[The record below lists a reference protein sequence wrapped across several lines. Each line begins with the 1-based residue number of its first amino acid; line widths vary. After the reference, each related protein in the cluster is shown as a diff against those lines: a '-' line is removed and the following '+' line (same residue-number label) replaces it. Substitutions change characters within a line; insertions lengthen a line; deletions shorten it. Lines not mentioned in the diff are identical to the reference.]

1 MGALMRAKN
10 WADTP
15 LGPPDT
21 WPQSLKT
28 AVRILLTSRYAMWMG
43 WGEDLTFFYNDA
55 YQPTLGV
62 KHGWALGSSAR
73 DVWNE
78 IWPDIGPRIERVL
91 RTGEATWDEALLL
104 LLERSGYPEETYHT
118 FSYSPLANDR
128 GEVIGMLCVVTE
140 ETERIIGERRLSS
153 LRDLASEIGGKH
165 TQAEV
170 LAAVERQLGTNL
182 KDLPFTLTYLFDDDG
197 KARLACST
205 GVASGHP
212 IAPAIID
219 PTAAAAEWPAG
230 ELLVRRSVFT
240 VDALD
245 RRFDHIPSGAWDK
258 APREAVVA
266 PIARQGQ
273 DNPAGFLVAGINP
286 FRRLGQGYL
295 GFIDLVCGQ
304 IASGLANASAYE
316 QERRRAEALA
326 EIDRAKTAFFS
337 NVSHEFRTPLTLML
351 GPLEDVLAKPGASPL
366 AEHRSLVQ
374 VAHRNGIRLLKL
386 VNTLLDFSRL
396 EAGRAQANFEPVDL
410 AALTAELASNFRSA
424 TEMAGLRL
432 VIDCAPLSQ
441 PIYVDRDLWEKVIL
455 NLVSNA
461 FKFTFEGQIVV
472 ETRPSSDGKCAEV
485 TVRDTGTGV
494 PANELPHLFERFRRV
509 EGARGRSIE
518 GSGIGLALVQELV
531 RLHGGTISVASELGK
546 GSSFTVALPFG
557 TMHLP
562 SDRIGRGQGLT
573 TNLRAQAYVD
583 EALGWLSDGS
593 VDSAGPPPPPPSEE
607 VGDLASIAGA
617 KGQLVLVA
625 DDNADMRNYVQ
636 RLLRTAGFRV
646 EAATDG
652 EMALVTAR
660 QVKPDLVL
668 SDVMMPKL
676 DGFGLLAALRK
687 DSELR
692 DTPVLLLSARAGEEA
707 KVEGLTSGADDYLTK
722 PFSAREL
729 LARVRAN
736 LEIASLRR
744 ESIRTENELRRQAQV
759 AQDRAEAILAS
770 INDGFLALDQDWR
783 FTYVNSAA
791 ERMLGR
797 TSGELVGNDYW
808 EEYPASASTESEQNY
823 RRAMTERESVA
834 FESYHA
840 PLRRWF
846 DIRAYPARDGGL
858 SIYFQDITE
867 RKNAETALRRLN
879 ETLEVQVVE
888 RTAEL
893 HTKEA
898 RLRTIFE
905 TSFTYQGL
913 MSVDGTLLDANATSL
928 SGIAAR
934 REDVVD
940 KPFWETPWFTGTPG
954 LPDTVRNAIPV
965 VARGELVRQEI
976 HVNLPVGG
984 WRWFDFQMRPVRDE
998 KDTIIGIVPEAV
1010 EVTERR
1016 QGRGGIT
1023 PGTENGRHRSA
1034 DRRRRP

>member
-1 MGALMRAKN
+1 VSADFLAGGGEMGALMRAKN
-10 WADTP
+10 WADTR
-15 LGPPDT
+15 LGPPHT

-43 WGEDLTFFYNDA
+43 WGEELTFFYNDA

-62 KHGWALGSSAR
+62 KHAWALGTSAR
-73 DVWNE
+73 DVWKE

-91 RTGEATWDEALLL
+91 RSGEATWDEGLLL

-170 LAAVERQLGTNL
+170 LAAVERQLGTNP
-182 KDLPFTLTYLFDDDG
+182 KDLPFTLTYLFDGDG
-197 KARLACST
+197 KAQLACST

-212 IAPAIID
+212 IAPATID
-219 PTAAAAEWPAG
+219 PAAATAEWPAR
-230 ELLVRRSVFT
+230 EVLARRSVLT
-240 VDALD
+240 VDVRD
-245 RRFDHIPSGAWDK
+245 RSFAQIPGGAWDK
-258 APREAVVA
+258 PPHEVVVA
-266 PIARQGQ
+266 PIAKQGQ
-273 DNPAGFLVAGINP
+273 DAPAGFLVAGINP
-286 FRRLGQGYL
+286 YRRLSEAYL
-295 GFIDLVCGQ
+295 GFMNLVCGQ

-316 QERRRAEALA
+316 EERRRAEALA
-326 EIDRAKTAFFS
+326 EIDRAKTTFFS

-351 GPLEDVLAKPGASPL
+351 GPLEDVLARSGASPL
-366 AEHRSLVQ
+366 ADHRALVQ

-410 AALTAELASNFRSA
+410 PTLTAELASNFRSA

-432 VIDCAPLSQ
+432 VIDCAPLPQ
-441 PIYVDRDLWEKVIL
+441 PVYVDRDLWEKVIL

-461 FKFTFEGQIVV
+461 FKFTFEGQIAV
-472 ETRPSSDGKCAEV
+472 ETRLSPDGKCAEV
-485 TVRDTGTGV
+485 IVRDTGTGIPV
-494 PANELPHLFERFRRV
+494 DELPHLFERFRRV

-531 RLHGGTISVASELGK
+531 RLHGGAIRVASEFGK
-546 GSSFTVALPFG
+546 GSAFTVALPFG
-557 TMHLP
+557 TAHLP
-562 SDRIGRGQGLT
+562 SGRIGRGQGLT
-573 TNLRAQAYVD
+573 SNLRAQAYVD
-583 EALGWLSDGS
+583 EALGWLSDGAA
-593 VDSAGPPPPPPSEE
+593 DTAELQPPPPSEE

-617 KGQLVLVA
+617 KGQLVLLA
-625 DDNADMRNYVQ
+625 DDNADMRGYVQ

-646 EAATDG
+646 EAVADG
-652 EMALVTAR
+652 ETALAAAR
-660 QVKPDLVL
+660 QLKPDLVL

-676 DGFGLLAALRK
+676 DGFGLLTALRK
-687 DSELR
+687 DTELR

-707 KVEGLTSGADDYLTK
+707 KVEGLSAGADDYLTK

-744 ESIRTENELRRQAQV
+744 ESVRTENELRRQAQI
-759 AQDRAEAILAS
+759 AQERAEAILAS
-770 INDGFLALDQDWR
+770 INDGFLSLDQDWH
-783 FTYVNSAA
+783 FTYVNTAA

-797 TSGELVGNDYW
+797 TGGELIGKDYR
-808 EEYPASASTESEQNY
+808 EEYPASTGTDNEQIY
-823 RRAMTERESVA
+823 RRAMTDRESVA
-834 FESYHA
+834 FESFHA
-840 PLRRWF
+840 LLRRWF

-858 SIYFQDITE
+858 SIYLQDITE
-867 RKNAETALRRLN
+867 RKNAEDALRRLN
-879 ETLEVQVVE
+879 ETLEAQIIE

-893 HTKEA
+893 QAKEA

-934 REDVVD
+934 HEDVVAL
-940 KPFWETPWFTGTPG
+940 PAERWCARRFT
-954 LPDTVRNAIPV
+954 
-965 VARGELVRQEI
+965 
-976 HVNLPVGG
+976 
-984 WRWFDFQMRPVRDE
+984 
-998 KDTIIGIVPEAV
+998 
-1010 EVTERR
+1010 
-1016 QGRGGIT
+1016 
-1023 PGTENGRHRSA
+1023 
-1034 DRRRRP
+1034 